1 MLRDSRR
8 PDFSGKT
15 LVRYKSHGM
24 RFEIVVNP
32 DVAIKIK
39 RGDLDL
45 NEDVLHELLEI
56 DEVFTNA
63 SRGEKAAES
72 DLELAFETTDLLK
85 IVQKLMKDGELLLTA
100 EHRREMLETK
110 KRRII
115 DYIARNSMDPKT
127 RRPHTPARIERALE
141 EARVQIDINRPVEEQ
156 AKEIVKQIRAV
167 LPIVME
173 RVRMAVRIP
182 AEFTGK
188 AYGEVKRYADI
199 EKEVWKNGDWYVQV
213 TLAAGMTAQFMDHIG
228 SLTKGMAEFK
238 IIEHV
243 DL

>member
-15 LVRYKSHGM
+15 LVRYKSHGL
-24 RFEIVVNP
+24 RFEIVVDP
-32 DVAIKIK
+32 DVAMKVK
-39 RGDLDL
+39 RGDLEL
-45 NEDVLHELLEI
+45 NEETLHDLLEI
-56 DEVFTNA
+56 DDVFLNA
-63 SRGEKAAES
+63 SRGEKAGDS
-72 DLELAFETTDLLK
+72 DLELAFETKDLLK
-85 IVQKLMKDGELLLTA
+85 IVKKMMKDGELLLTA
-100 EHRREMLETK
+100 EQRRQMVESK

-115 DYIARNSMDPKT
+115 EYIARNSMDPKT
-127 RRPHTPARIERALE
+127 RKPHTAARIERAME

-156 AKEIVKQIRAV
+156 AKEIVKQIRPI

-173 RVRMAVRIP
+173 RVRMAVKIP

-199 EKEVWKNGDWYVQV
+199 EKETWKNGDWYAQV

-228 SLTKGMAEFK
+228 SITKGMAEFK
-238 IIEHV
+238 IIEHI

>member
-15 LVRYKSHGM
+15 LVRYKSHGL
-24 RFEIVVNP
+24 RFEIVVDP
-32 DVAIKIK
+32 DVAIKVK
-39 RGDLDL
+39 RGELEL
-45 NEDVLHELLEI
+45 NEETLNELLEI
-56 DEVFTNA
+56 DEVFLNA

-85 IVQKLMKDGELLLTA
+85 IAKKMIKEGELLLTA
-100 EHRREMLETK
+100 EQRREMIEAKK
-110 KRRII
+110 KRII
-115 DYIARNSMDPKT
+115 EYIARNSMDPKT
-127 RRPHTPARIERALE
+127 RRPHTPARIESAME
-141 EARVQIDINRPVEEQ
+141 EARVQVDLNRPVEEQ
-156 AKEIVKQIRAV
+156 AKEIVKQIRQV

-173 RVRMAVRIP
+173 RVRMAVKIP

-188 AYGEVKRYADI
+188 AYGEVKRFADI
-199 EKEVWKNGDWYVQV
+199 EKEAWKNGDWYVQV
-213 TLAAGMTAQFMDHIG
+213 TLAAGLAAQFMDHIG

-238 IIEHV
+238 IIEHI